1 MPEPAKY
8 LGKYRGTVVTNVD
21 PEQMGRIQAKVIDVL
36 GDSPSSW
43 AMPSLPLAGPQV
55 GHYVIPPVGAGV
67 WIEFEQGN
75 KNYPIWS
82 GCWWGSSSE
91 VPSQALAGS
100 PAQPNVVLQTQG
112 QHSIVLSDLPGGPGI
127 TLSTAAGAK
136 IVINDTGITITNGQG
151 ATISLVGKSV
161 TVNDGALT
169 VT

>member
-1 MPEPAKY
+1 
-8 LGKYRGTVVTNVD
+8 
-21 PEQMGRIQAKVIDVL
+21 
-36 GDSPSSW
+36 
-43 AMPSLPLAGPQV
+43 
-55 GHYVIPPVGAGV
+55 V

-91 VPSQALAGS
+91 VPRDALAGS

-136 IVINDTGITITNGQG
+136 IEINDTGITITNGQG

>member
-21 PEQMGRIQAKVIDVL
+21 PEQMGRIQAQVIDVL
-36 GDSPSSW
+36 GDTPSSW
-43 AMPSLPLAGPQV
+43 AMPSLPLAGSQV

-67 WIEFEQGN
+67 WIEFEQGD

-100 PAQPNVVLQTQG
+100 PAQPNIVLQTQG

-136 IVINDTGITITNGQG
+136 IEINDTGITITNGQG

-161 TVNDGALT
+161 NVNDGALT